1 MSEIEKIVRL
11 KSQSGL
17 SIRQISQALNLRKS
31 TVSDYLRRFKE
42 SGVTLERLK
51 ELSDQQ
57 LVKALFPEKVSA
69 ERTSSRA
76 EMPDFV
82 RMHTELKKRH
92 VTRQLLWE
100 EYRESNPDGYGY
112 SQYCQLY
119 QDWSKKLSISMH
131 QIHKAGEKMF
141 VDFSGLKGEIADPQT
156 GEITEVEIF
165 VAALGA
171 SGYTYAEA
179 IRDQRKSSII
189 TVHNHAFEYFGGVT
203 EMIIP
208 DNMKAAVNR
217 ADQYDPDLNE
227 NYQDMAEYYGT
238 VILPARP
245 YHPKDKLKVELSV
258 KLVQR
263 WILARHRHRVF
274 FSIEALNEAI
284 HSLLDDL
291 NNRKIK
297 KIEKSRREL
306 YEELDRPALKPLPQS
321 PYIFREFKRCR
332 VNIDYHIELSKSYY
346 SVPYQL
352 VGKEVEAR
360 YTATAVE
367 VFYQRKRIAVHQR
380 LYRVGAYSTQSEHM
394 ASAHRIYAGLKPS
407 RLIEWGLS
415 YGKHTGELIQT
426 IMANK
431 PHPEI
436 GFRICLGILNMAKLQ
451 PDPESVELASRTMM
465 ELQSFR
471 VKHFKSILKN
481 KTYLF
486 ARNSLEKP
494 VAMNPLTLPLYHEN
508 LRGAEYY
515 Q

>member
-1 MSEIEKIVRL
+1 MSEIEKIIRL

-17 SIRQISQALNLRKS
+17 SIGQISQALNLRKS

-42 SGVTLERLK
+42 SGVTLERMK

-57 LVKALFPEKVSA
+57 LVQALFPEKVST
-69 ERTSSRA
+69 ERTSRA
-76 EMPDFV
+76 EMPDFGQ
-82 RMHTELKKRH
+82 MHTELKKRH

-100 EYRESNPDGYGY
+100 EYRQGNPDGSGYGY

-119 QDWSKKLSISMH
+119 RDWSKTLSVSMH

-141 VDFSGLKGEIADPQT
+141 VDFSGLKGEVADSRT

-179 IRDQRKSSII
+179 IRDQRKLSII
-189 TVHNHAFEYFGGVT
+189 TAHNHAFEYFGGVT
-203 EMIIP
+203 EMLIP

-217 ADQYDPDLNE
+217 ADKYDPDLNE
-227 NYQDMAEYYGT
+227 TYQDMAEYYGA
-238 VILPARP
+238 VVLPARP
-245 YHPKDKLKVELSV
+245 YRPKDKPKVELSV

-263 WILARHRHRVF
+263 WILARLRHRVF
-274 FSIEALNEAI
+274 FSIEELNETI
-284 HSLLDDL
+284 YSLLDDL

-306 YEELDRPALKPLPQS
+306 YEEIDRPALKSLPVS
-321 PYIFREFKRCR
+321 PYVFREFKRCR
-332 VNIDYHIELSKSYY
+332 VNIDYHIELCKACY

-367 VFYQRKRIAVHQR
+367 IFYQRKRIAVHQR
-380 LYRVGAYSTQSEHM
+380 LYRIGAYSTQSEHM
-394 ASAHRIYAGLKPS
+394 ASAHRLYAGWKPS

-415 YGKHTGELIQT
+415 FGKNTGELIQT
-426 IMANK
+426 IMETK
-431 PHPEI
+431 PHPEV
-436 GFRICLGILNMAKLQ
+436 GFRICMGILNTAKLQ
-451 PDPESVELASRTMM
+451 PDPESVELASRKMM
-465 ELQSFR
+465 ELRSYR
-471 VKHFKSILKN
+471 VKHFKAILKN

-486 ARNSLEKP
+486 QKP
-494 VAMNPLTLPLYHEN
+494 IEMHPLSLPLCHDN
-508 LRGAEYY
+508 LRGAGYY

>member
-1 MSEIEKIVRL
+1 MSEIEKIIRL

-31 TVSDYLRRFKE
+31 TVSDYLRRFKA
-42 SGVTLERLK
+42 SGLTSEGLK
-51 ELSDQQ
+51 ELSDHQ
-57 LVKALFPEKVSA
+57 LVQALFPEKIST
-69 ERTSSRA
+69 ERTTRT
-76 EMPDFV
+76 ERPDFS

-100 EYRESNPDGYGY
+100 EYRESKPASAGYGY

-119 QDWSKKLSISMH
+119 KDWSKTLSISMH
-131 QIHKAGEKMF
+131 QIHKAGQKMF
-141 VDFSGLKGEIADPQT
+141 VDFSGLKGEVADCRT

-179 IRDQRKSSII
+179 IRDQRKPSII
-189 TVHNHAFEYFGGVT
+189 TVHNHSFEYFGGVT
-203 EMIIP
+203 EMLIP

-217 ADQYDPDLNE
+217 ADKYDPDLNE
-227 NYQDMAEYYGT
+227 TYQDMAEYYGT

-245 YHPKDKLKVELSV
+245 YHAKDKPKVELSV

-263 WILARHRHRVF
+263 WILARLRHRVF
-274 FSIEALNEAI
+274 YSIEELNEAI
-284 HSLLDDL
+284 YSLLDDL

-306 YEELDRPALKPLPQS
+306 YEELDRPALKPLPVS
-321 PYIFREFKRCR
+321 PYVFREFKRCR
-332 VNIDYHIELSKSYY
+332 VNIDYHIELGKVCY

-352 VGKEVEAR
+352 VGKEVEVR

-367 VFYQRKRIAVHQR
+367 IFYQRKRVAFHER

-394 ASAHRIYAGLKPS
+394 ASAHRLYADCRPS

-415 YGKHTGELIQT
+415 FGKNTGELIQT
-426 IMANK
+426 IMETK
-431 PHPEI
+431 PHPEV
-436 GFRICLGILNMAKLQ
+436 GFRICMGILNTAKLQ
-451 PDPESVELASRTMM
+451 PDPESVELASRKMM
-465 ELQSFR
+465 ELQSYR
-471 VKHFKSILKN
+471 VKHFKAILKN
-481 KTYLF
+481 KTYL
-486 ARNSLEKP
+486 KP
-494 VAMNPLTLPLYHEN
+494 VDMNPLTLPLYHDN

>member
-1 MSEIEKIVRL
+1 MSEIEKIIRL

-31 TVSDYLRRFKE
+31 TVSDYLRRFKA
-42 SGVTLERLK
+42 SGLDMECLQ
-51 ELSDQQ
+51 EYSDSQ
-57 LVKALFPEKVSA
+57 LVQALFPEKVSA
-69 ERTSSRA
+69 ERTSRA
-76 EMPDFV
+76 EMPDFS

-100 EYRESNPDGYGY
+100 EYRQSNLAGGGYGY

-119 QDWSKKLSISMH
+119 KDWSKTLGISMH

-141 VDFSGLKGEIADPQT
+141 VDFSGLKGEVADSKT

-179 IRDQRKSSII
+179 IRDQRKPSII
-189 TVHNHAFEYFGGVT
+189 TVHNHSFEYFGGVT

-217 ADQYDPDLNE
+217 ADKYDPDLNE
-227 NYQDMAEYYGT
+227 TYQDMAEYYGT

-245 YHPKDKLKVELSV
+245 YHPKDKPKVELSV

-263 WILARHRHRVF
+263 WILARLRHRVF
-274 FSIEALNEAI
+274 YSIEELNEAI
-284 HSLLDDL
+284 YSLLDDL

-306 YEELDRPALKPLPQS
+306 YEEIDRPALKPLPVS
-321 PYIFREFKRCR
+321 PYVFREFKRCR

-367 VFYQRKRIAVHQR
+367 IFYQRKRVAVHER
-380 LYRVGAYSTQSEHM
+380 LYRIGAYSTQSEHM
-394 ASAHRIYAGLKPS
+394 ASAHRLYADCRPS

-415 YGKHTGELIQT
+415 FGKNTGELIQT
-426 IMANK
+426 IMENK
-431 PHPEI
+431 PHPEV
-436 GFRICLGILNMAKLQ
+436 GFLPKECLRQHLYG
-451 PDPESVELASRTMM
+451 
-465 ELQSFR
+465 
-471 VKHFKSILKN
+471 
-481 KTYLF
+481 
-486 ARNSLEKP
+486 
-494 VAMNPLTLPLYHEN
+494 NPQY
-508 LRGAEYY
+508 G
-515 Q
+515 